1 MAHVDHGGRFFL
13 FKAVEFVKVKNIIG
27 GAGISE

>member
-13 FKAVEFVKVKNIIG
+13 FKAVEFVKVKNIIRG
-27 GAGISE
+27 GRHL